1 MYRETIDFHET
12 SAGRDLR
19 CERRIVGANF
29 VEVNDSPA
37 PECYVDLSIQS
48 HSPKSM
54 ETFMHRVIFLL
65 LFTIIASDAALAACL
80 PQPKTEAALLDLER
94 AWAHALSRHDGTTIA
109 CFLADEFQD
118 AGVEGEL
125 SDRAAALKKI
135 PNRRPGENRLE
146 DMHAHIFGE
155 AAYVRGLNRVLDASG
170 KEIARVRF
178 TDVFVYRDG
187 RWQAVAGHETLMPE
201 EKK

>member
-1 MYRETIDFHET
+1 
-12 SAGRDLR
+12 
-19 CERRIVGANF
+19 
-29 VEVNDSPA
+29 
-37 PECYVDLSIQS
+37 
-48 HSPKSM
+48 
-54 ETFMHRVIFLL
+54 MHRAIFLL
-65 LFTIIASDAALAACL
+65 LFTIIAPNAVLAACTA
-80 PQPKTEAALLDLER
+80 QPKTEAALLDLER
-94 AWAHALSRHDGTTIA
+94 TWAHALSQHDAATVA

-125 SDRAAALKKI
+125 SDRAAALEKI
-135 PNRRPGENRLE
+135 PHRRPGENRLE
-146 DMHAHIFGE
+146 DMHAHIYGD
-155 AAYVRGLNRVLDASG
+155 AGYVRGLNRVLDASG

>member
-1 MYRETIDFHET
+1 
-12 SAGRDLR
+12 
-19 CERRIVGANF
+19 
-29 VEVNDSPA
+29 
-37 PECYVDLSIQS
+37 
-48 HSPKSM
+48 
-54 ETFMHRVIFLL
+54 MHRAIFLF
-65 LFTIIASDAALAACL
+65 LFTTLLSNSASAACL
-80 PQPKTEAALLDLER
+80 AQPKTEAALLNLER
-94 AWAHALSRHDGTTIA
+94 VWARALSVHDAGTIS

-125 SDRAAALKKI
+125 SDRAAALAKI

-146 DMHAHIFGE
+146 DMHAHIFGD

-187 RWQAVAGHETLMPE
+187 RWQAVAGHETLMPQ

>member
-1 MYRETIDFHET
+1 
-12 SAGRDLR
+12 
-19 CERRIVGANF
+19 
-29 VEVNDSPA
+29 
-37 PECYVDLSIQS
+37 
-48 HSPKSM
+48 
-54 ETFMHRVIFLL
+54 MHRAIFLF
-65 LFTIIASDAALAACL
+65 LFTTLLSNSASAACL
-80 PQPKTEAALLDLER
+80 AQPKTEAALLNLER
-94 AWAHALSRHDGTTIA
+94 VWAHALSVHDAGTIS

-125 SDRAAALKKI
+125 SDRAAALAKI
-135 PNRRPGENRLE
+135 PHRRPGENRLE
-146 DMHAHIFGE
+146 DMHAHIFGD

-201 EKK
+201 EKKSAQPTAAFG